1 VEGWLDPNA
10 VLPDPNL
17 APTLATQLKCPEI
30 PELDTYRFPPSA
42 GFWYHFPSQPLPVS
56 PTTPIDVHKLQEII
70 NSVEHR
76 MTLAQKERAKILMND
91 LTNGVVV
98 KFKFDLP
105 SIRDKNSPS
114 VLAHGR
120 EFTDILASWIKK
132 GYVAGPFR
140 IPPVDIFR
148 ANSMLAIEQLGKIRA
163 IMNMSSPEGIS
174 FNDALDSDAIEHV
187 HMATARHVGYSIVA
201 CGLDSLL
208 WKWDM
213 VDAYKHLPAAM
224 SDLGLQGLCWLGR
237 YFVET
242 QQVFGAS
249 SAVAAYDRLNH
260 TLAVVAAILA
270 DFPASKIH
278 RVLDDLPVVDRAGS
292 EAGHRFCKMYTALCT
307 EIGVKLAPLCPN
319 SEKAFEAV
327 TEGTIL
333 GIRFNT
339 KSLTWTLPEH
349 KKEKLLR
356 AAAPALSGK
365 PLHLEDM
372 QILMGLLN
380 DLGQMLPFLRGFRH
394 NLNNFLSV
402 LLEPDIGSLAMPEQ
416 AAKDLKVWYMA
427 AVSAASGLPIPHKQ
441 PLPSLAA
448 LTFVSDAAGAKFAQV
463 NGRFIPYGKQNDRGA
478 ASVSALE
485 DGPVWFCARLVW
497 PTSLLLHARDK
508 EDHAYGCKSPTLEA
522 VALILPFLCCPEHLI
537 GREVLLL
544 TDNEPIV
551 FGWDARKVTNDE
563 SASILMK
570 SLHLIA
576 SYLGS
581 WVTVQH
587 LPRMSTDSAKLAD
600 HLSRKA
606 TTTKKDL
613 KLISRASHSQ
623 APWPLLSWLNNPSED
638 WELPNRLLESVKTR
652 VRDRNI
658 FID

>member
-1 VEGWLDPNA
+1 
-10 VLPDPNL
+10 
-17 APTLATQLKCPEI
+17 
-30 PELDTYRFPPSA
+30 
-42 GFWYHFPSQPLPVS
+42 VS
-56 PTTPIDVHKLQEII
+56 
-70 NSVEHR
+70 
-76 MTLAQKERAKILMND
+76 
-91 LTNGVVV
+91 V
-98 KFKFDLP
+98 KFESILP
-105 SIRDKNSPS
+105 PIRDKNSPS
-114 VLAHGR
+114 VIVHGR

-140 IPPVDIFR
+140 IPPLDNFR
-148 ANSMLAIEQLGKIRA
+148 SNSMLAIEQPGKIRA
-163 IMNMSSPEGIS
+163 IMNMSSPEGTS
-174 FNDALDSDAIEHV
+174 FNDAIDSDALEHV
-187 HMATARHVGYSIVA
+187 HMATAKNVGYSVVA
-201 CGLDSLL
+201 CGHNSLI

-224 SDLGLQGLCWLGR
+224 QDLRLQGMCWLGR

-270 DFPASKIH
+270 DFPAEKIH

-292 EAGHRFCKMYTALCT
+292 EAGHQFCKMYTALCND
-307 EIGVKLAPLCPN
+307 IGVKLAPLCPN
-319 SEKAFEAV
+319 NEKAFEAV
-327 TEGTIL
+327 TEGTVL

-339 KSLTWTLPEH
+339 ETLTWSLPMH
-349 KKEKLLR
+349 KKEKLLS
-356 AAAPALSGK
+356 AAETALSGT
-365 PLHLEDM
+365 PLNLEDM

-380 DLGQMLPFLRGFRH
+380 DLSQMLPFLKGFRH
-394 NLNNFLSV
+394 SLGAFLTA
-402 LLEPDIGSLAMPEQ
+402 LLDPGTEPMVIPEQ
-416 AAKDLKVWYMA
+416 AAKDLKVWVLA
-427 AVSAASGLPIPHKQ
+427 AISASTGLPIPHRQ
-441 PLPSLAA
+441 PLPSMAA

-485 DGPVWFCARLVW
+485 DGPVWFCVRLTW
-497 PTSLLLHARDK
+497 PTSLLLHARDS

-522 VALILPFLCCPEHLI
+522 VAMILPFLCCPEHLV

-551 FGWDARKVTNDE
+551 FGWDSRKVTNDE
-563 SASILMK
+563 SASILMRT
-570 SLHLIA
+570 LHLISA
-576 SYLGS
+576 FLGC

-613 KLISRASHSQ
+613 KLISRASHFDI
-623 APWPLLSWLNNPSED
+623 PWPLLSWLNNPFED
-638 WELPNRLLESVKTR
+638 WDLPKRLLQTVKNR
-652 VRDRNI
+652 CRDKGLYME
-658 FID
+658 

>member
-1 VEGWLDPNA
+1 
-10 VLPDPNL
+10 
-17 APTLATQLKCPEI
+17 
-30 PELDTYRFPPSA
+30 
-42 GFWYHFPSQPLPVS
+42 
-56 PTTPIDVHKLQEII
+56 
-70 NSVEHR
+70 
-76 MTLAQKERAKILMND
+76 
-91 LTNGVVV
+91 
-98 KFKFDLP
+98 
-105 SIRDKNSPS
+105 
-114 VLAHGR
+114 
-120 EFTDILASWIKK
+120 
-132 GYVAGPFR
+132 
-140 IPPVDIFR
+140 
-148 ANSMLAIEQLGKIRA
+148 
-163 IMNMSSPEGIS
+163 
-174 FNDALDSDAIEHV
+174 
-187 HMATARHVGYSIVA
+187 
-201 CGLDSLL
+201 
-208 WKWDM
+208 
-213 VDAYKHLPAAM
+213 
-224 SDLGLQGLCWLGR
+224 
-237 YFVET
+237 
-242 QQVFGAS
+242 
-249 SAVAAYDRLNH
+249 
-260 TLAVVAAILA
+260 
-270 DFPASKIH
+270 
-278 RVLDDLPVVDRAGS
+278 
-292 EAGHRFCKMYTALCT
+292 
-307 EIGVKLAPLCPN
+307 
-319 SEKAFEAV
+319 
-327 TEGTIL
+327 
-333 GIRFNT
+333 
-339 KSLTWTLPEH
+339 
-349 KKEKLLR
+349 
-356 AAAPALSGK
+356 
-365 PLHLEDM
+365 
-372 QILMGLLN
+372 MGLLN